1 MNREEILPWV
11 THSKAFVFSGAIE
24 QIDLAMIVTNNEA
37 SIIKP
42 GMACVIVRVV
52 LFCLS
57 LVDENRL
64 NFHSCS
70 VKFDVPVELNARDND
85 N

>member
-1 MNREEILPWV
+1 MNREEILPGV
-11 THSKAFVFSGAIE
+11 THCEALVLSGAVE

-37 SIIKP
+37 TIIKP

-64 NFHSCS
+64 NFHSRS